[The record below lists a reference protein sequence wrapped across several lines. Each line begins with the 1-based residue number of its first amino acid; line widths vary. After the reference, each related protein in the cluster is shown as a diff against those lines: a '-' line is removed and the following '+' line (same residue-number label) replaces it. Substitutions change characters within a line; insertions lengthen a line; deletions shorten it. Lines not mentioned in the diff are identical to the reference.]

1 MPHPWHQEPAMPEDR
16 AKGVPFLVPALAP
29 APAPEPGPA
38 AGSAI
43 PREIPAPDPAVVESA
58 RSRLAT
64 RYSEASRQLPVQL
77 PAMPVQDIR
86 AIIAVTRA
94 VDESAGQA
102 SASQASAS
110 QASALDIA
118 AGLVLLCDLRQYLY
132 RLEADLLDRAG
143 HAGLIV
149 DAIAATM
156 GIPAAAVR
164 RRHAALRVRRDS
176 VSGSGHG

>member
-1 MPHPWHQEPAMPEDR
+1 MPEDR
-16 AKGVPFLVPALAP
+16 AKGVPFLVPAPAP
-29 APAPEPGPA
+29 APAPEPGRA

-58 RSRLAT
+58 RFRLAT

-94 VDESAGQA
+94 VDESAGQ
-102 SASQASAS
+102 SGAS

-132 RLEADLLDRAG
+132 RLEAGLLDRAG

>member
-16 AKGVPFLVPALAP
+16 AKGVPFLVPAPAP
-29 APAPEPGPA
+29 APAPEPGRA

-58 RSRLAT
+58 
-64 RYSEASRQLPVQL
+64 
-77 PAMPVQDIR
+77 
-86 AIIAVTRA
+86 
-94 VDESAGQA
+94 GQ
-102 SASQASAS
+102 SGPS

-132 RLEADLLDRAG
+132 RLEAGLLDRAG